1 MKSSRKSLCVL
12 VLVLA
17 LTSSAFAGDIHHPL
31 APPPPPSPTS
41 NRIIHTGVTGGE
53 IPTGEDVSTPEAT
66 DTIMEAALNLLQNIL
81 TLF

>member
-31 APPPPPSPTS
+31 APPPPPGAPS
-41 NRIIHTGVTGGE
+41 VE
-53 IPTGEDVSTPEAT
+53 IPTGEVVSTPEAT
-66 DTIMEAALNLLQNIL
+66 DTITEAALNLLQSFL